1 MNYDDDNNNYVM
13 VVCVGGGGGCERDK
27 STALLL
33 LFQSRVQLPAKVLL
47 AGWQDSAIGQL
58 ISR

>member
-1 MNYDDDNNNYVM
+1 MMMIIITNGG
-13 VVCVGGGGGCERDK
+13 VCVVEPGGGCERDK

-33 LFQSRVQLPAKVLL
+33 LFQSRVLLPAKVLL